1 MDDST
6 FEDHLPEDLRKVAE
20 ALVTGRE
27 VADGHLLERVQ
38 RRVQARPSG
47 TRHRLAS
54 PSPRRITAVVL
65 AVIFGL
71 NVSGALATVLSTA
84 GLGTTSLTNLN
95 VTQVLKTVTSPVSY
109 GRNSLSAADEVYCP
123 DGTKANFRWH
133 YSGQN
138 SNGSFTSGS
147 WSGTQGVTCPDDDL
161 SMGPQAMEGD
171 LKLAPGTTLKVGYDL
186 TVPGLSSPVNVTVTN
201 PKVTFTNV
209 HCASGATPTQSS
221 FTVTMPNATY
231 NVTTTAWYPSGD
243 QSSPLVYQGSILVPN
258 LCPGG
263 TDHRVRL
270 DKGGT
275 FTASVS

>member
-1 MDDST
+1 MDGGS
-6 FEDHLPEDLRKVAE
+6 FEEHLPQDLRDVAD
-20 ALVTGRE
+20 ALVAGRD
-27 VADGHLLERVQ
+27 VPDGHLLERVQ
-38 RRVQARPSG
+38 RRLQASPRG
-47 TRHRLAS
+47 RRRWLGA
-54 PSPRRITAVVL
+54 PSPRRTAAVVL

-95 VTQVLKTVTSPVSY
+95 VTQVLKSVTSPVSY
-109 GRNSLSAADEVYCP
+109 GSNSLSAADEVYCTE
-123 DGTKANFRWH
+123 GTKANFRWH

-138 SNGSFTSGS
+138 SNGTFTSGS
-147 WSGTQGVTCPDDDL
+147 WSGTQGATCPDDDL

-171 LKLAPGTTLKVGYDL
+171 LKVAPGTTLKVGYDL
-186 TVPGLSSPVNVTVTN
+186 TVPGLSSAVNITVTN
-201 PKVTFTNV
+201 PKVTFANV

-231 NVTTTAWYPSGD
+231 HVTTTAWYPSGD
-243 QSSPLVYQGSILVPN
+243 QSSPLVYQGSIPVPN